1 MDEFLTVTEA
11 AKLYGCSRPTIWHF
25 LNTDRLPYEMM
36 GRMAVIRKAD
46 FDQFVENRA
55 NRRTRVSWI
64 EPVRRAA

>member
-1 MDEFLTVTEA
+1 MDDFLTVTEA

-25 LNTDRLPYEMM
+25 LNTDRLPYEFV
-36 GRMAVIRKAD
+36 GRMAVIRRED
-46 FDQFVENRA
+46 FDALMANRA